1 MRPLEAGVAFATGLI
16 LTLAIGKPLIAQLR
30 RLAFGQHIYEDG
42 PKSHQSKSGT
52 PTMGGILFLVAAV
65 AAALVAREPQA
76 TLLAGLTL
84 ACGAIG
90 FLDDWL
96 IVRHKR
102 ALGLRARTK
111 FLLIA
116 VAAVIFLGLAP
127 HVVGAQAHRYA
138 ILRWHGGEGALDATP
153 LIWYAVSLLAVLG
166 TTNAVNLTDGL
177 DGLAAGTM
185 VPALA
190 AAIAAALLAQAHGV
204 ALVEITMAGACVG
217 FLYYNRHPAR
227 VFMGDTGSLAL
238 GALLAGGA
246 ILTGSQ
252 LLLPLIGGV
261 FAAEALSVI
270 MQVVS
275 YKTTRKRIFRMSPLH
290 HHFELGGWP
299 ETVVTKRFWTA
310 GAILALAGYVV
321 VR

>member
-1 MRPLEAGVAFATGLI
+1 MTAAFAALSLGLI
-16 LTLAIGKPLIAQLR
+16 VALGAGAPLIAQLR
-30 RLAFGQHIYEDG
+30 RLAFGQHVYEDG
-42 PKSHQSKSGT
+42 PASHQSKSGT
-52 PTMGGILFLVAAV
+52 PTMGGVLFL
-65 AAALVAREPQA
+65 AAALAAGALVHTAQA
-76 TLLAGLTL
+76 WLLIALTL

-90 FLDDWL
+90 LLDDWL
-96 IVRHKR
+96 IVRYRR

-111 FLLIA
+111 LVLIA
-116 VAAVIFLGLAP
+116 LAAAAFLALAP
-127 HVVGAQAHRYA
+127 AVLPVEHPYA
-138 ILRWHGGEGALDATP
+138 ILRWHGGGALDVQPA
-153 LIWYAVSLLAVLG
+153 LWYALSFLAVLA

-185 VPALA
+185 IPALGASIAA
-190 AAIAAALLAQAHGV
+190 AAIAGARSV
-204 ALVEITMAGACVG
+204 ALVEAAMIGACAG

-246 ILTGSQ
+246 ILTGTQ

-270 MQVVS
+270 LQVAS
-275 YKTTRKRIFRMSPLH
+275 YKTTHRRIFRMSPLH

-299 ETVVTKRFWTA
+299 ETMVTKRFWTA

>member
-1 MRPLEAGVAFATGLI
+1 MITAADSLAALAIGTI
-16 LTLAIGKPLIAQLR
+16 LTLVAGKPLIAQLK

-42 PKSHQSKSGT
+42 PRSHRSKSGT
-52 PTMGGILFLVAAV
+52 PTMGGMLFLVAAL
-65 AAALVAREPQA
+65 AAGCVARTKDA
-76 TLLAGLTL
+76 WLLVGFTIV
-84 ACGAIG
+84 CGAIG
-90 FLDDWL
+90 LLDDWL
-96 IVRHKR
+96 IVRYNR

-111 FLLIA
+111 LLLIA
-116 VAAVIFLGLAP
+116 LAAIAFLALAP
-127 HVVGAQAHRYA
+127 SA
-138 ILRWHGGEGALDATP
+138 IAPDQRFAVLRWHDGGALVTP
-153 LIWYAVSLLAVLG
+153 AWLWYALSLLAVLA

-185 VPALA
+185 IPALA
-190 AAIAAALLAQAHGV
+190 ISVFIAVQSGAHGV
-204 ALVEITMAGACVG
+204 ALAELTLAGACLG
-217 FLYYNRHPAR
+217 FLYYNRYPAR

-246 ILTGSQ
+246 ILTGTQ

-270 MQVVS
+270 LQVAS
-275 YKTTRKRIFRMSPLH
+275 YKTTRRRIFRMSPLH

-310 GAILALAGYVV
+310 SAILAIAGYVV
-321 VR
+321 MR